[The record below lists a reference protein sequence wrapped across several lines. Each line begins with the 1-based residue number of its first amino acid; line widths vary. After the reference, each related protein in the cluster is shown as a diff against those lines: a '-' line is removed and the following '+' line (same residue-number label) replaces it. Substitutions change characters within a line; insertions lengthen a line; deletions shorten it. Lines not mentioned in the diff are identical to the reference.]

1 MNWCGELEAA
11 LGGAGLIFG
20 GTGPDG
26 GWVVPAALAGA
37 DSATSAAEKPSRHAA
52 ASSAAATV
60 LRDRPGRGA
69 SHSRAA
75 PAR

>member
-1 MNWCGELEAA
+1 VNWCGELEPA
-11 LGGAGLIFG
+11 LGDAGLIFG

-26 GWVVPAALAGA
+26 DWIVPAALAGA
-37 DSATSAAEKPSRHAA
+37 DSATNAAEKPTRHAA

-75 PAR
+75 PTR